1 MAQTRRK
8 LRARVPHGFELL
20 YDSYNGVGIGYGATQ
35 SYSSP
40 VVSLLAYPRWVTL
53 FFLYG
58 ATLDDPH
65 ELLQGTGRR
74 VRSIRVTSADVLDD
88 PRVGALLEQAL
99 RRDRAAFAAA
109 PKLRTY
115 VQSIANVRKPRASGL
130 TSTSAPQARSRS
142 DGSQRSGRSAG
153 GSGIAR
159 TYAVERLQVGVAQH
173 LGGVRGH
180 LVRGLPH
187 FGRERLERIRAR
199 RDPQRLAS
207 PPFVAARSS
216 NSRSARRARGPR
228 APGPRSRA

>member
-1 MAQTRRK
+1 MKKARSGTTASRALAAREADIEIRRLLADYLPEIARLMAQTRRK

-58 ATLDDPH
+58 AALEDPH
-65 ELLQGTGRR
+65 RLLQGTGRR

-99 RRDRAAFAAA
+99 HSERTAFAAA

-115 VQSIANVRKPRASGL
+115 VQSIASVRKPRASRV
-130 TSTSAPQARSRS
+130 TSPSARK
-142 DGSQRSGRSAG
+142 
-153 GSGIAR
+153 
-159 TYAVERLQVGVAQH
+159 
-173 LGGVRGH
+173 
-180 LVRGLPH
+180 
-187 FGRERLERIRAR
+187 RAR
-199 RDPQRLAS
+199 IGRKS
-207 PPFVAARSS
+207 
-216 NSRSARRARGPR
+216 G
-228 APGPRSRA
+228 